1 MAESSKI
8 PPEFPQLTVS
18 ELMLDALA
26 HDEVGLRAALRDRES
41 DLETYRVL
49 AQMALQEVARLTG
62 QIKCLKRAYYALRDE
77 TRRER
82 GR

>member
-1 MAESSKI
+1 MAESSKF
-8 PPEFPQLTVS
+8 PPEFPQQTVS
-18 ELMLDALA
+18 ELVLDAFA
-26 HDEVGLRAALRDRES
+26 QDEAGLRAALRDRET
-41 DLETYRVL
+41 DLETYREL
-49 AQMALQEVARLTG
+49 AKVALQEVARLTT